1 MSDAYFLYILR
12 STVRSRHYI
21 GISRNPTKRLDQHNA
36 GTMRSTK
43 GYRPW
48 VLLYK
53 EPHNDKTSARKR
65 EIFLKKTAR
74 ARTELFSELEK
85 GPIV

>member
-1 MSDAYFLYILR
+1 MYFLYILR
-12 STVRSRHYI
+12 SRVRNRHYI
-21 GISRNPTKRLDQHNA
+21 GISDDPTRRLSQHNA
-36 GTMRSTK
+36 GAVRSTK
-43 GYRPW
+43 SYRPW

-65 EIFLKKTAR
+65 ELFLKKTTR
-74 ARTELFSELEK
+74 ARTELFSKLDT